1 MATVLNRSTDL
12 GDPPS
17 TIEAGSSPVGIG
29 GTLEQF
35 PSVLFPSY
43 PESGR
48 SCGGVVGTETHRA
61 VMPYGC
67 VPLEA
72 GQAGTTSEHNILSSF
87 ATAGDESG
95 PQEPLYLN
103 LYLPT
108 HVDHDGAVVAAASVR
123 VQALGGTLTEGEI
136 RAALG
141 LTGWDGVDLEEA
153 VRVFCGFGNRSGFLS
168 GESRCSPFAVGDS
181 GRSLG
186 IAQLNGAT
194 WAPYCGVTV
203 EALMDFM
210 ENLRCAR
217 KVFQYDID
225 RGQPRWTQ
233 WSVKP

>member
-1 MATVLNRSTDL
+1 MTFGAATGGAHWEIATPQN
-12 GDPPS
+12 
-17 TIEAGSSPVGIG
+17 EAEVPYSLSAGIG

-123 VQALGGTLTEGEI
+123 VQALGGTLTEGEATAFL
-136 RAALG
+136 RAAG
-141 LTGWDGVDLEEA
+141 APEAWIPDMLTISA
-153 VRVFCGFGNRSGFLS
+153 C
-168 GESRCSPFAVGDS
+168 ESHHGPYAVGDS
-181 GRSLG
+181 GNSLG
-186 IAQLNGAT
+186 QYQLWSGWFRPGEDPFDPLTNARVAVRVRETRGRFGGAGG
-194 WAPYCGVTV
+194 WS
-203 EALMDFM
+203 
-210 ENLRCAR
+210 CA
-217 KVFQYDID
+217 D
-225 RGQPRWTQ
+225 RWGIP
-233 WSVKP
+233 